1 MMKTEEGTTVEL
13 GPAKEVPH
21 SDDITIPTASPK
33 KEKKKLQFHMANKVK
48 IIPTNRQ
55 GQLNTGFLATLP
67 GVLKI
72 AEIVLSSIAFILA
85 ICADRRTTTAA
96 FTEHISFGC
105 VFVVTGLLL
114 GYVIFPH
121 LTLKDEATRE
131 GLIVVELLFYGINTV
146 LNFISIWLMVH
157 LSASW
162 GTDGRGAAIMTAV
175 ICVAL
180 TVLFAIETVLKLKA
194 WRGEN
199 EPQSVV
205 EAGNAQA

>member
-72 AEIVLSSIAFILA
+72 AEIVSLIQSQQN
-85 ICADRRTTTAA
+85 
-96 FTEHISFGC
+96 FGTW
-105 VFVVTGLLL
+105 V
-114 GYVIFPH
+114 P
-121 LTLKDEATRE
+121 TR
-131 GLIVVELLFYGINTV
+131 
-146 LNFISIWLMVH
+146 
-157 LSASW
+157 
-162 GTDGRGAAIMTAV
+162 GTGAAV
-175 ICVAL
+175 IL
-180 TVLFAIETVLKLKA
+180 PHIEPKA
-194 WRGEN
+194 PR
-199 EPQSVV
+199 SVD
-205 EAGNAQA
+205 